1 MVGEPFGGGDRLGGK
16 AMSELIERGIVE
28 FAHLLADAA
37 GEIVRPAARSRTVVH
52 RKADASPVTEI
63 DRAVEMRLREMIAAR
78 HPDHGVIGEEF
89 GDDRGE
95 AECVWVLDPVD
106 GTKAFMAGL
115 PVYGTLIGLARGGRP
130 VLGIIDQP
138 VTRERWTGIDD
149 DGTWYNG
156 EQVHT
161 HTCDRLSDALVCTT
175 SSEYYEGDDAHS
187 LRRIVSRSRWMVYGG
202 NCHAFAQVACGLVD
216 VALEAKVGVY
226 DYCALVPVVEN
237 AGGVMT
243 GWRGEPLTLDPAPG
257 GRILASGDRAV
268 HEAAMACLA
277 GAD

>member
-1 MVGEPFGGGDRLGGK
+1 MTESISRD
-16 AMSELIERGIVE
+16 IVE

-37 GEIVRPAARSRTVVH
+37 GEIVRTATRSERIAH

-63 DRAVEMRLREMIAAR
+63 DRAVEVRLREMIAAR
-78 HPDHGVIGEEF
+78 FPGHGVIGEEY
-89 GDDRGE
+89 GADRRG
-95 AECVWVLDPVD
+95 AEHVWVLDPID

-115 PVYGTLIGLARGGRP
+115 PTYGTLIGLARDSRP

-138 VTRERWTGIDD
+138 VARERWAGIDG
-149 DGTWYNG
+149 DGTRHNG
-156 EQVHT
+156 ELVRTQA
-161 HTCDRLSDALVCTT
+161 CARLQDALVCTT
-175 SSEYYEGDDAHS
+175 SAEYYEGEDAGAY
-187 LRRIVSRSRWMVYGG
+187 RRIVSGSRWMVYGG
-202 NCHAFAQVACGLVD
+202 NCLAFAQVAGGLVD

-243 GWRGEPLTLDPAPG
+243 GWHGEPLTLEPARG
-257 GRILASGDRAV
+257 GRILASGNRRL

-277 GAD
+277 GEG